1 MQGTQFLEEVAGRP
15 PFSKLH
21 PAVAA
26 FFRDWLEHEKVRT
39 WRGRQVVNVHFPP
52 YPGRAFDALVA
63 QFARLGDAAD
73 DWLYSV
79 TLAVTNRC
87 HFRCW
92 HCYNAGRSEDDL
104 SLDELRQLARG
115 LQRLGAVRVTL
126 TGGEP
131 LLRDDLEEIV
141 GSFDDR
147 TSLIVGTTG
156 DGLSPARARRLAGAG
171 LFAVGISLDSDD
183 AAEHDR
189 VRGVDGAFRIA
200 LDGLAT
206 ARAAG
211 LYPYVV
217 TVAWRELLEPERFMR
232 FMRFAGQCGAEEVHL
247 LEPSATGRLAG
258 RRDVL
263 LDATER
269 RRILEYQRAVAADE
283 SLPILSSFTYLESDT
298 CFGCGAGLTHVYVD
312 GSGEVCPCNLVPL
325 SFGRATERPLQ
336 EILAAMRRHFATP
349 RGSCAGKL
357 LAPFVPVAGQ
367 LPTPPELSARLCAAH
382 LPPQHAVPRFFRVRE
397 QAQGAVG
404 APELRA
410 AYDRVHGEY
419 DSFWLSEAA
428 APVDDLVRRLGLV
441 GCERVLEAGCGT
453 GYATAQLAARAAEV
467 TAVDL
472 SEGMLREARLRLVGT
487 PGARRVRFVAGDA
500 LAALGEAEGLDL
512 VFSSWVLGYIPL
524 RAFFAAAARALAP
537 AGSVAIVV
545 HRDGSPAEP
554 LEIFGRLVAREP
566 AVLTRQVA
574 FDFPRDA
581 AHLREAVERAGLVVE
596 QSWEGAIVF
605 RLAGAEEALE
615 HLLKSGAGTAFH
627 DALDPAHREQL
638 TRAFVKELAARHPG
652 GRVEVRHDFLGCVA
666 RREPPGE
673 RKLREVRGS

>member
-1 MQGTQFLEEVAGRP
+1 LQPGVT
-15 PFSKLH
+15 
-21 PAVAA
+21 A
-26 FFRDWLEHEKVRT
+26 FFRDWLAHEKVRT

-52 YPGRAFDALVA
+52 YPSRAFDALVA

-87 HFRCW
+87 PFRCW

-104 SLDELRQLARG
+104 SLDQLRELARE

-131 LLRDDLEEIV
+131 LLRDDLEQIV
-141 GSFDDR
+141 GCFDDR

-156 DGLSPARARRLAGAG
+156 DGLTPDRARRLADAG

-189 VRGVDGAFRIA
+189 IRGVDGAFRIA
-200 LDGLAT
+200 LDGLAA

-217 TVAWRELLEPERFMR
+217 TVAWRELLEPARFMR
-232 FMRFAGQCGAEEVHL
+232 FMRFAGECGAEEVHL

-258 RRDVL
+258 RHDLL
-263 LDATER
+263 LDAAER
-269 RRILEYQRAVAADE
+269 RLILDHQRAVAADE
-283 SLPILSSFTYLESDT
+283 SLPILSSFTYLESEA
-298 CFGCGAGLTHVYVD
+298 CFGCGAGLTHVYID
-312 GSGEVCPCNLVPL
+312 GSGEVCPCNLIPL
-325 SFGRATERPLQ
+325 SFGRTSEHPLQ
-336 EILAAMRRHFATP
+336 EILASMRRHFATP

-357 LAPFVPVAGQ
+357 LAPFVPAAGP
-367 LPTPPELSARLCAAH
+367 LPTAPELSARLCDAH
-382 LPPQHAVPRFFRVRE
+382 LPSRHAVPRFFRVRAGAHE
-397 QAQGAVG
+397 AVG
-404 APELRA
+404 GPELRA
-410 AYDRVHGEY
+410 AYDRVHGDY
-419 DSFWLSEAA
+419 DAFWLSEAA
-428 APVDDLVRRLGLV
+428 APVDDLVRRLALTG
-441 GCERVLEAGCGT
+441 GERVLEAGCGT

-467 TAVDL
+467 VAVDL
-472 SEGMLREARLRLVGT
+472 SEGMLREARARVADG
-487 PGARRVRFVAGDA
+487 PGAERVRFVLGDA
-500 LAALGEAEGLDL
+500 LDALRDAEGLDV

-537 AGSVAIVV
+537 AGRVAIVV

-566 AVLTRQVA
+566 TVLTRQVA

-581 AHLREAVERAGLVVE
+581 RHLGEAVEGAGLVVD

-605 RLAGAEEALE
+605 RLACPEAVLE

-627 DALDPAHREQL
+627 DALDPAHRDRL
-638 TRAFVKELAARHPG
+638 TRAFVAELAARHPG
-652 GRVEVRHDFLGCVA
+652 GRVDVRHDFVACLA
-666 RREPPGE
+666 RRAPWAG
-673 RKLREVRGS
+673 RC